1 MKQYVLLKVLL
12 LVILVTWICSKANR
26 NSDTRMIS
34 AEDAKQIQGE
44 LI

>member
-1 MKQYVLLKVLL
+1 MKPYALLGVLL
-12 LVILVTWICSKANR
+12 LVILVTRIRSKANR